1 MLEQTVTF
9 KDIVEKNFSTLDL
22 YTTAITRAHGKNHP
36 EVFEVREVFE
46 AMNLKI
52 KTEGVRKPNLEAEFA
67 QLRGITNNY
76 HIPEDVCET
85 FEGVYNMLAE
95 ADKVYHS

>member
-1 MLEQTVTF
+1 MLEQTATF
-9 KDIVEKNFSTLDL
+9 KDIVEKDFSTLDL

-46 AMNLKI
+46 VMKLKI
-52 KTEGVRKPNLEAEFA
+52 ETEGIKDSNLEPEFA
-67 QLRGITNNY
+67 QLRNITNNY
-76 HIPEDVCET
+76 YIPEDVCET

-95 ADKVYHS
+95 ADKEYHS